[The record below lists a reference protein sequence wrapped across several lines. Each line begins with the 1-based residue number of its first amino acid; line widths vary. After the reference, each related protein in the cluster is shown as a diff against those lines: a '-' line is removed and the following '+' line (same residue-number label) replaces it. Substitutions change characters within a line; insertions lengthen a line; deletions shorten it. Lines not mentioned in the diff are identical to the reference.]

1 MYMVCFINIYC
12 KKNIVIS
19 GNTESHRDKS
29 NNTKRYSD
37 SGSIDLYNNAV
48 LNKNYAK
55 KGWLG

>member
-1 MYMVCFINIYC
+1 MVCFINIYC